1 MIKQNFYVF
10 FYEDKDG
17 EIINTVQTAV
27 VYCPITF
34 EPREK
39 VVTKN

>member
-1 MIKQNFYVF
+1 MFC

-39 VVTKN
+39 VVTKLVWVKYN